1 MFLEFGKGVENFAM
15 GNCSPKG
22 VTLVCQNSIR
32 ILMDSGVVLDFNGP
46 IKSREIL
53 DNQPGYGIFQQGQAS
68 SPLQDLECLISG
80 RLYYLL
86 PLSKEHKL
94 CKNGVTEQ
102 VKNIGIIEQL
112 EAEWMSV
119 VEPAKMSSYAASDSV
134 DNLANGSALE
144 VLPTVGDGVWRV
156 KLAIDTKQLEEILS
170 EQVNTEALIEKM
182 RMVASSASLTPKRTE
197 SAWE

>member
-94 CKNGVTEQ
+94 CKNGVIEQ

-112 EAEWMSV
+112 EAKWMSV
-119 VEPAKMSSYAASDSV
+119 VS
-134 DNLANGSALE
+134 
-144 VLPTVGDGVWRV
+144 
-156 KLAIDTKQLEEILS
+156 QLRCYHTLHQIL
-170 EQVNTEALIEKM
+170 LI
-182 RMVASSASLTPKRTE
+182 T
-197 SAWE
+197 